1 MDGKIGFDI
10 TEDGG
15 VFSESDDLSAVS
27 SELNRLLDQRDDG
40 VITSAKYLKTVKALV
55 ERHPQFIDGHAHLG
69 AALLM
74 DGKPKLALQAYLCA
88 LDVAEQVIPAGF
100 SGLIQWGYT
109 ENRPFLRANHG
120 AALCH
125 IRLGKRQ
132 EAQRLMEKILA
143 WNPNDNQGVRF
154 LIGSAYLRAGETEK
168 AERIFADQAE
178 DYPPYRYE
186 QALMHLKAGDYV
198 RAVTSL
204 RLGFLA
210 NGYIA
215 EMLSGNPDPAPLAIW
230 HGTNLAEPEIA
241 RDYLDQFG
249 DLWRRTPSAVYFL
262 RWAHMHPKVLIERA
276 AVLESQESLLW
287 EHDFNRRGKLID
299 RMEAARARIDD
310 VLSKEIVK
318 NRIDR
323 QGRSVEPWRHLA
335 GRRLL
340 LPTISTPDLSRNL
353 KSALQSPR

>member
-15 VFSESDDLSAVS
+15 VFIVSDDLSAAG
-27 SELNRLLDQRDDG
+27 SELNDLLDQRDDG
-40 VITSAKYLKTVKALV
+40 VITSAKYLKTLKALV

-100 SGLIQWGYT
+100 SGLIQWGYA

-132 EAQRLMEKILA
+132 EALRLMEKILA

-154 LIGSAYLRAGETEK
+154 LIGSEYLRAGETAK
-168 AERIFADQAE
+168 AERILTDEAAS
-178 DYPPYRYE
+178 YPPYHYE
-186 QALMHLKAGDYV
+186 LGLLHLKAGDLV
-198 RAVTSL
+198 SAATCL
-204 RLGFLA
+204 RLGFVA

-215 EMLSGNPDPAPLAIW
+215 EMLSGNPCPAPLAIW
-230 HGTNLAEPEIA
+230 HGTNFAEPEIA
-241 RDYLDQFG
+241 FSYLDQFD
-249 DLWRRTPSAVYFL
+249 DLWRRTPGAIAFL
-262 RWAHMHPKVLIERA
+262 RWLHMPPKVLIERA
-276 AVLESQESLLW
+276 AFLDFQEALLW
-287 EHDFNRRGKLID
+287 EYDFKRRGKLID

-310 VLSKEIVK
+310 ALSKEIVTSRK
-318 NRIDR
+318 DR
-323 QGRSVEPWRHLA
+323 QGRSVEPWRYQA
-335 GRRLL
+335 GRY
-340 LPTISTPDLSRNL
+340 
-353 KSALQSPR
+353 

>member
-15 VFSESDDLSAVS
+15 VFSESDDLYAVV

-40 VITSAKYLKTVKALV
+40 AITSAKYLKTLKAMV

-69 AALLM
+69 GTLLLG
-74 DGKPKLALQAYLCA
+74 GKPRLALQAYLCGLA
-88 LDVAEQVIPAGF
+88 VGEGAIPTGF
-100 SGLIQWGYT
+100 SGLIQWGFL
-109 ENRPFLRANHG
+109 ENRPFLRAAHG
-120 AALCH
+120 AARCH
-125 IRLGKRQ
+125 IHLGKHKD
-132 EAQRLMEKILA
+132 ALRLMERILA

-154 LIGSAYLRAGETEK
+154 LIGSEYLRAGETAK
-168 AERIFADQAE
+168 AERIFMDHAE

-186 QALMHLKAGDYV
+186 QALLHLKAGDYV

-230 HGTNLAEPEIA
+230 HGANFAEPEVA
-241 RDYLDQFG
+241 RDYLLQFG
-249 DLWRRTPSAVYFL
+249 DLWRRTSGAVYFL

-276 AVLESQESLLW
+276 AILECQLDLLW
-287 EHDFNRRGKLID
+287 EHDFDHRGKVID
-299 RMEAARARIDD
+299 RMEAVRAGIDD
-310 VLSKEIVK
+310 VLSTEIVQPRK
-318 NRIDR
+318 DR
-323 QGRSVEPWRHLA
+323 RGRPVKPW
-335 GRRLL
+335 
-340 LPTISTPDLSRNL
+340 DY
-353 KSALQSPR
+353 SAARS